1 MLWEFYL
8 ALYQKIAIAYFILTI
23 WHLMYVHVLQE
34 YTQNGG
40 FIISKF
46 SQNHKIAKINSSPI
60 NHLI

>member
-8 ALYQKIAIAYFILTI
+8 ALYQKLQSHILFWQFGI
-23 WHLMYVHVLQE
+23 YMYVHVLQE

-46 SQNHKIAKINSSPI
+46 SQNHEISKINSSPI